1 MQHRCSTIVYIGAYW
16 LSILLLWACEEIL
29 FPALHFLIACCA
41 SFFKGAYNNKTHVF
55 TKDDVNDI
63 VEYGRMRGIR
73 VVPEFDTPVS
83 TQMDVLCLLC
93 FDGLNTNFSLAS
105 QCSKQSYI

>member
-1 MQHRCSTIVYIGAYW
+1 MQHRCSTIVYIGTYW
-16 LSILLLWACEEIL
+16 LSIPLLWACEEIL

-55 TKDDVNDI
+55 TKDDVNDV
-63 VEYGRMRGIR
+63 VEYGRMHGVR

-83 TQMDVLCLLC
+83 TQMEL
-93 FDGLNTNFSLAS
+93 FYAS
-105 QCSKQSYI
+105 YALMG

>member
-1 MQHRCSTIVYIGAYW
+1 MQHWCSTIVYIGTYW

-41 SFFKGAYNNKTHVF
+41 SFSKGAYNNKTHVF

-83 TQMDVLCLLC
+83 TQMEL
-93 FDGLNTNFSLAS
+93 FYAS
-105 QCSKQSYI
+105 YALMG